1 MTHLVAD
8 GVDGVNDVLFGGVS
22 FEIELRVDLSA
33 EDGDANLCF
42 VLALKTTTHCWSV

>member
-8 GVDGVNDVLFGGVS
+8 GVNGVDDVLVGRVS

-33 EDGDANLCF
+33 EDGDTNLCF
-42 VLALKTTTHCWSV
+42 VLALKTTTHRS